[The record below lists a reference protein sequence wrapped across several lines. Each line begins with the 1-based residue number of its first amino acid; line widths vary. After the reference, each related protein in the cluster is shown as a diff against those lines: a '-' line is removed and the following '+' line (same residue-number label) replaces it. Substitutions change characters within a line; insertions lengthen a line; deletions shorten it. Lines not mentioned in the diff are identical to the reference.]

1 MKESKRI
8 QNVAAW
14 VPPEQRQSRFG
25 GSVGARAAESLRP
38 LYRLISVSGDSADE
52 LYFVNETDETLR
64 HVAAFTGG
72 FITADDEALALQEAN
87 VVYHDVLPH
96 EGVKVAAY
104 DGYYDLDYV
113 FQLSFEVSSDRQGTW
128 RIVPP
133 AKKGGVPAQEL
144 LWDDGSHGRRVVV
157 EQRTPGAMT

>member
-1 MKESKRI
+1 MRDPERI
-8 QNVAAW
+8 QDVAAW

-25 GSVGARAAESLRP
+25 GPVGARAAETRRP
-38 LYRLISVSGDSADE
+38 LYRLISVSGENADE
-52 LYFVNETDETLR
+52 LFFVNETDETLH
-64 HVAAFTGG
+64 HVATFTGG
-72 FITADDEALALQEAN
+72 FITADDEALGLQEAS

-113 FQLSFEVSSDRQGTW
+113 FQLRFEVSSDRQGTW

-144 LWDDGSHGRRVVV
+144 LWDDGSPGRRVDA
-157 EQRTPGAMT
+157 EQWTPGAMT